1 MLNVMK
7 LARDYVATG
16 MTAGDQLRDDIL
28 SLVEELKPKYILETG
43 TYFGLGTTMAII
55 DGLVKAGVDDFLFF
69 TIEANPVFYH
79 KAKANLERLIPKGW
93 LNTRVIVQNGLSIPR
108 RYLPEVIPDVP
119 EEIFTDYE
127 DNEEYRVEIQDA
139 PDEALMKT
147 AIQSFDHR
155 PDFVL
160 LDSAGHLGEI
170 EFDFLMRLVDK
181 QHSFVL
187 VLDDTLHRK
196 HYLSL
201 AKVKNDGRF
210 QIMKESV
217 DKFGYVI
224 AKFRPSL

>member
-1 MLNVMK
+1 MK

-28 SLVEELKPKYILETG
+28 SLVEELKPKNILETG
-43 TYFGLGTTMAII
+43 TYYGLGTTMAII
-55 DGLVKAGVDDFLFF
+55 DGMVKAGVDDFMFF

-79 KAKANLERLIPKGW
+79 KAKANLESLIPKGW
-93 LNTRVIVQNGLSIPR
+93 LNTRVFIQNGLSIPR
-108 RYLPEVIPDVP
+108 RYLPATIPDVP
-119 EEIFTDYE
+119 EDIFTDYE
-127 DNEEYRVEIQDA
+127 DNAEYQKEIADA
-139 PDEALMKT
+139 PDEALMKN
-147 AIQSFDHR
+147 AIQSFDYK

-201 AKVKNDGRF
+201 QKVKADARF
-210 QIMKESV
+210 QILKESN